1 MAPGNDKIK
10 TDMGNTEYREIDIM
24 GIINVTD
31 NSFYGNSRYLGKD
44 GRPDT
49 GRILDKV
56 MEMTADGAAIIDI
69 GACSTHPGADVPDER
84 EEWRR
89 LEPALEAV
97 CGKFPDIR
105 LSIDTF
111 RSGIIRKAAAIVSPG
126 KLMVNDI
133 SAGEDDP
140 EMLHAA
146 AEYGLPFIA
155 MHKRGTP
162 ATMQGMCDY
171 DDVTEEVLDYFRAF
185 AQRAEA
191 AGVAEWIL
199 DPGFG
204 FAKTAEQNYRLL
216 NELGRFT
223 EACLSGCGEDSPRVL
238 VGISRKSMIY
248 RPLGI
253 TPEDSLTQTQV
264 LHLAALER
272 GASILRVHDVAETA
286 RTVRIYRMLH
296 GRGFNGLSHGI
307 GGNKDVI
314 PGTGRTLRQ

>member
-1 MAPGNDKIK
+1 MKQ
-10 TDMGNTEYREIDIM
+10 IM
-24 GIINVTD
+24 GIINVND
-31 NSFYGNSRYLGKD
+31 NSFYRGSRCSTPVEIRQKVEQMIGQQAD
-44 GRPDT
+44 
-49 GRILDKV
+49 ILDF
-56 MEMTADGAAIIDI
+56 
-69 GACSTHPGADVPDER
+69 GACSTRPGSMPVSEECEWNGIKLALSVIKDELKKSDSACS
-84 EEWRR
+84 R
-89 LEPALEAV
+89 LFKRKGQRNA
-97 CGKFPDIR
+97 

-111 RSGIIRKAAAIVSPG
+111 RSSIVKRAYDFIG
-126 KLMVNDI
+126 EFTVNDI

-191 AGVAEWIL
+191 AGVTEWIL

-223 EACLSGCGEDSPRVL
+223 EAGLSGCGEDSPRVL

-286 RTVRIYRMLH
+286 RTVSIYRMLH
-296 GRGFNGLSHGI
+296 GQGFNGLSHGI